1 MAKVRFTRSVGR
13 EHSLMTSLERQ
24 PGFTRRQWLGG
35 TAAAGAAAALAGFP
49 ALAQTSFGWP
59 SVTKLI
65 ERYVGDRKVSGMVAA
80 LAFGRRDPV
89 FIARGFDAFARPRQS
104 DADSI
109 YRIYSMTKPITGM
122 AAMML
127 IDEGRL
133 GLDQPLYEILPAFKK
148 MQVQKVYDGPIT
160 ADNLEPADR
169 PITIRMLLTHTS
181 GLGYGI
187 VQQGPIAEAY
197 RDRGVVPGLVTRLQN
212 PPAFRGTAVPS
223 LKLFA
228 DRLAEFPLVYQ
239 PGTHWSYSMGAD
251 VMGRVIEVVSGK
263 KFDDFLQHRLFD
275 PLGMSDT
282 HFQVP
287 RSDAD
292 RMTTSYYLAD
302 GTLIPIDLGSDSVFM
317 DRPPFPFGGSGLA
330 STPRDYDKFLHM
342 IAGGGSFEGREV
354 MSAAAVKMGTSNLL
368 PDTVRQKPD
377 RQGLDLD
384 LDKYG
389 FGAFGR
395 VGKGSRASIYGWAGA
410 AGTIG
415 FVDTRTGLRAGLYTQ
430 YMPSDAYP
438 LLDEFPAAILAD
450 IPSLLG
456 GA

>member
-1 MAKVRFTRSVGR
+1 MQTLVSNAR
-13 EHSLMTSLERQ
+13 L
-24 PGFTRRQWLGG
+24 TRRQWLGG
-35 TAAAGAAAALAGFP
+35 TIAAGAASALGGFP
-49 ALAQTSFGWP
+49 ALAQTGFAWP
-59 SVTKLI
+59 NVTKVLD
-65 ERYVGDRKVSGMVAA
+65 RYVDERKVSGMVAA
-80 LAFGRRDPV
+80 LAFGRRDAN
-89 FIARGFDAFARPRQS
+89 FIARGVDTFARPRMS

-122 AAMML
+122 ATMML
-127 IDEGRL
+127 IDEGKL
-133 GLDQPLYEILPAFKK
+133 GLDQPLYEILPAFKDMK
-148 MQVQKVYDGPIT
+148 VQKIYDGPIT
-160 ADNLEPADR
+160 ADNLEPAVR

-187 VQQGPIAEAY
+187 VQKGPIVKAY
-197 RDRGVVPGLVTRLQN
+197 QDRGVVPGLVTRLQN
-212 PPAFRGTAVPS
+212 LPVFRGTAVPS

-239 PGTHWSYSMGAD
+239 PGTRWSYSMGAD
-251 VMGRVIEVVSGK
+251 LMGRVIEVVSGQ

-275 PLGMSDT
+275 PLGMKDT
-282 HFQVP
+282 RFQVP
-287 RSDAD
+287 RDDAE

-317 DRPPFPFGGSGLA
+317 DRPPFPFGGSGLT

-342 IAGGGSFEGREV
+342 LAGHGSYDGQEV
-354 MSAAAVKMGTSNLL
+354 MSEAAVRMGTSNLL
-368 PDTVRQKPD
+368 PDTVQQKPD

-384 LDKYG
+384 LSKYG

-395 VGKGSRASIYGWAGA
+395 VGKGARASLYGWAGA

-430 YMPSDAYP
+430 YMPSEAYP
-438 LLDEFPAAILAD
+438 LLEEFPAAILAD
-450 IPSLLG
+450 IPTLLG

>member
-1 MAKVRFTRSVGR
+1 MMSP
-13 EHSLMTSLERQ
+13 LLN
-24 PGFTRRQWLGG
+24 RRQWLAGA
-35 TAAAGAAAALAGFP
+35 AAAGAAAAFPGAPGAAQAGFAWP
-49 ALAQTSFGWP
+49 NVSKLLAS
-59 SVTKLI
+59 
-65 ERYVGDRKVSGMVAA
+65 YVDARKVSGMVAA
-80 LAFGRRDPV
+80 LGFGQREPAFV
-89 FIARGFDAFARPRQS
+89 ARGNDTFAQPRMS

-127 IDEGRL
+127 IDEGKL
-133 GLDQPLYEILPAFKK
+133 GLDQPLHEILPAFKN
-148 MQVQKVYDGPIT
+148 MQVQKVYDGPLT
-160 ADNLEPADR
+160 ADNLEPAVR
-169 PITIRMLLTHTS
+169 PITIRQMLTHTS
-181 GLGYGI
+181 GLGYGN
-187 VQQGPIAEAY
+187 VQQGPISKAFQE
-197 RDRGVVPGLVTRLQN
+197 RGVVPGLVTRLQN
-212 PPAFRGTAVPS
+212 LPVFRGTAVPS

-239 PGTHWSYSMGAD
+239 PGTRWSYSMGAD
-251 VMGRVIEVVSGK
+251 LMGRVIEVVSGQ

-275 PLGMSDT
+275 PLGMGDT

-287 RSDAD
+287 RSDAE

-317 DRPPFPFGGSGLA
+317 DPPPMPFGGSGLA

-342 IAGGGSFEGREV
+342 IAGRGSFGGKEV
-354 MSAAAVKMGTSNLL
+354 MSSAAVAMGTSNLL
-368 PDTVRQKPD
+368 PHTVEQKPD
-377 RQGLDLD
+377 RKGLDLD
-384 LDKYG
+384 LSKYG

-395 VGKGSRASIYGWAGA
+395 VGKGSQASIYGWAGA

-415 FVDTRTGLRAGLYTQ
+415 FVDTRTGLRAGLFTQ

>member
-1 MAKVRFTRSVGR
+1 MELLDRN
-13 EHSLMTSLERQ
+13 L
-24 PGFTRRQWLGG
+24 TRREWL
-35 TAAAGAAAALAGFP
+35 GAAAALGAAGAWPVP
-49 ALAQTSFGWP
+49 ALAQQPAPWP
-59 SVTKLI
+59 NLDALVH
-65 ERYVGDRKVSGMVAA
+65 RYVDARKVSGMVVA
-80 LAFGRRDPV
+80 LGFAERDPAI
-89 FIARGFDAFARPRQS
+89 IAAGVDSFTAPRRS

-127 IDEGRL
+127 IDEGKL
-133 GLDQPLYEILPAFKK
+133 GLDQPLYEILPAFKTMK
-148 MQVQKVYDGPIT
+148 VQKVYDGPIT
-160 ADNLEPADR
+160 ADNLEPAVR

-187 VQQGPIAEAY
+187 VQSGPIAKAY
-197 RDRGVVPGLVTRLQN
+197 QERGVVPGLVTRLQTL
-212 PPAFRGTAVPS
+212 PVFRGTAVPS

-239 PGTHWSYSMGAD
+239 PGTRWSYSMGAD
-251 VMGRVIEVVSGK
+251 LMGRVIEVVSGQ
-263 KFDDFLQHRLFD
+263 KFDDFLQHRLLD
-275 PLGMSDT
+275 PLGMGDT

-287 RSDAD
+287 RSDAE

-342 IAGGGSFEGREV
+342 LAGHGSFDGREV
-354 MSAAAVKMGTSNLL
+354 MSASAVAMGTSNLL
-368 PDTVRQKPD
+368 PDTVQQKPD

-430 YMPSDAYP
+430 YMPSGAYP

-450 IPSLLG
+450 IPTLLG

>member
-1 MAKVRFTRSVGR
+1 MISPI
-13 EHSLMTSLERQ
+13 LN
-24 PGFTRRQWLGG
+24 RRQWLAGA
-35 TAAAGAAAALAGFP
+35 TAAGAATAFGSFPAAAQAGF
-49 ALAQTSFGWP
+49 AWP
-59 SVTKLI
+59 SVGKL
-65 ERYVGDRKVSGMVAA
+65 EDSYVDARKVANMVAA
-80 LAFGRRDPV
+80 LGFGEREPA
-89 FIARGFDAFARPRQS
+89 FIARGVDTFARPRRS

-122 AAMML
+122 ATMML
-127 IDEGRL
+127 IDEGKL
-133 GLDQPLYEILPAFKK
+133 ALDQPLYEILPAYKT

-160 ADNLEPADR
+160 ADNLEPAVR

-187 VQQGPIAEAY
+187 VQSGPIVKAY
-197 RDRGVVPGLVTRLQN
+197 QERGVVPGLVTRLQN
-212 PPAFRGTAVPS
+212 LPVFRGTAVPS

-239 PGTHWSYSMGAD
+239 PGTYWSYSMGAD
-251 VMGRVIEVVSGK
+251 LMGRVIEVVSGQ
-263 KFDDFLQHRLFD
+263 KFDDFLRQRFFE
-275 PLGMSDT
+275 PLGMKDT

-302 GTLIPIDLGSDSVFM
+302 GTLIPIDLGSDAIFM
-317 DRPPFPFGGSGLA
+317 DPPPFPFGGSGLA
-330 STPRDYDKFLHM
+330 STPRDYDRFLQM
-342 IAGGGSFEGREV
+342 LAGFGAYKGQMV
-354 MSAAAVKMGTSNLL
+354 MSEQAVRIGTSNLL
-368 PDTVRQKPD
+368 PDTVQPKPD
-377 RQGLDLD
+377 RKGLDLD

-415 FVDTRTGLRAGLYTQ
+415 FVDTRTGLRAGLFTQ
-430 YMPSDAYP
+430 YMPSGAYP
-438 LLDEFPAAILAD
+438 LSDEFPAAILAD
-450 IPSLLG
+450 IPHLLG
-456 GA
+456 G

>member
-1 MAKVRFTRSVGR
+1 
-13 EHSLMTSLERQ
+13 
-24 PGFTRRQWLGG
+24 
-35 TAAAGAAAALAGFP
+35 
-49 ALAQTSFGWP
+49 
-59 SVTKLI
+59 
-65 ERYVGDRKVSGMVAA
+65 
-80 LAFGRRDPV
+80 
-89 FIARGFDAFARPRQS
+89 
-104 DADSI
+104 
-109 YRIYSMTKPITGM
+109 
-122 AAMML
+122 
-127 IDEGRL
+127 
-133 GLDQPLYEILPAFKK
+133 

-160 ADNLEPADR
+160 ADNLEPAIR

-187 VQQGPIAEAY
+187 VQQGPIAKAF
-197 RDRGVVPGLVTRLQN
+197 RDRGVVPGLVTRMQN
-212 PPAFRGTAVPS
+212 LPVFRGSAVPS

-239 PGTHWSYSMGAD
+239 PGTYWSYSMGAD
-251 VMGRVIEVVSGK
+251 LMGRVIEVVTGQ
-263 KFDDFLQHRLFD
+263 KFDDFLQHRLFI
-275 PLGMSDT
+275 PLGMGDT

-317 DRPPFPFGGSGLA
+317 DPPPMPFGGSGLA

-342 IAGGGSFEGREV
+342 IGAHGSYGGQEV
-354 MSAAAVKMGTSNLL
+354 MSAAAVAMGTSNLL
-368 PDTVRQKPD
+368 PDTVEQTPD
-377 RQGLDLD
+377 RKGLDLD
-384 LDKYG
+384 LSQYG

-395 VGKGSRASIYGWAGA
+395 VGKGSRATIYGWAGA

>member
-1 MAKVRFTRSVGR
+1 MPMQTLVSNAR
-13 EHSLMTSLERQ
+13 L
-24 PGFTRRQWLGG
+24 TRRQWLGG
-35 TAAAGAAAALAGFP
+35 TIAAGAASALGGFP
-49 ALAQTSFGWP
+49 ALAQTGFAWP
-59 SVTKLI
+59 NVTKELD
-65 ERYVGDRKVSGMVAA
+65 RYVDERKVSGMVAA
-80 LAFGRRDPV
+80 LAFGRRDAN
-89 FIARGFDAFARPRQS
+89 FIARGVDTFARPRMS

-122 AAMML
+122 ATMML
-127 IDEGRL
+127 IDEGKL
-133 GLDQPLYEILPAFKK
+133 GLDQPLYEILPAFKDMK
-148 MQVQKVYDGPIT
+148 VQKIYDGPIT
-160 ADNLEPADR
+160 ADNLEPAVR

-187 VQQGPIAEAY
+187 VQKGPIVKAY
-197 RDRGVVPGLVTRLQN
+197 QDRGVVPGLVTRLQN
-212 PPAFRGTAVPS
+212 LPVFRGTAVPS

-239 PGTHWSYSMGAD
+239 PGTRWSYSMGAD
-251 VMGRVIEVVSGK
+251 LMGRVIEVVSGQ

-275 PLGMSDT
+275 PLGMKDT
-282 HFQVP
+282 RFQVP
-287 RSDAD
+287 RDDAE

-317 DRPPFPFGGSGLA
+317 DRPPFPFGGSGLT

-342 IAGGGSFEGREV
+342 LAGHGSYDGQEV
-354 MSAAAVKMGTSNLL
+354 MSEAAVRMGTSNLL
-368 PDTVRQKPD
+368 PDTVQQKPD

-384 LDKYG
+384 LSKYG

-395 VGKGSRASIYGWAGA
+395 VGKGARASLYGWAGA

-430 YMPSDAYP
+430 YMPSEAYP
-438 LLDEFPAAILAD
+438 LLEEFPAAILAD
-450 IPSLLG
+450 IPTLLG